1 MLSEE
6 ALEDL
11 IVNIIPIDSAGVLSK
26 VAEIAGV
33 KLKNG

>member
-1 MLSEE
+1 MSEE
-6 ALEDL
+6 ALENL
-11 IVNIIPIDSAGVLSK
+11 IVNLIPIDSAGVFSK

>member
-6 ALEDL
+6 ALENL
-11 IVNIIPIDSAGVLSK
+11 IVNLIPIDSAGVLSK
-26 VAEIAGV
+26 VAEISGV